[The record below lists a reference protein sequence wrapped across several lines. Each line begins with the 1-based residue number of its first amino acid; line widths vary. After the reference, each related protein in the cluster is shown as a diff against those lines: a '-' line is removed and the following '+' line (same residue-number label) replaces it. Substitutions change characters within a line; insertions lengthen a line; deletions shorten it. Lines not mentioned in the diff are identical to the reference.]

1 MSERLWE
8 IMASHLSG
16 ESLKRED
23 LEILNEWL
31 KASAENRRAY
41 NDLKIFYQGSRFE
54 NTLNIHK
61 AYQEVV
67 RKIKAEKNR
76 RNFNIGKWAS
86 VAAVFLFGIALMSV
100 VLRNNDEKEPIIAV
114 KQSVSIDKVVL
125 TLANGVGYYLGE
137 SSDEEL
143 LYKTSAI
150 YNRSGT
156 LYFSSNS
163 SDIGVDNSLNTITTP
178 VGKSHKIIFG
188 DGSEVWLSAGSSL
201 SFPDN
206 FSGIDRRVKL
216 KGEAYFKI
224 SKMSDRPFMVETEK
238 AYVKVLGTEFDVRA
252 YDKEEVFLTTLVK
265 GSVVVSPQGA
275 SSHAINLTPS
285 QQYSLD
291 HNTLFAEVYE
301 VDTRVFT
308 AWKDNMFL
316 FRNAPLKDVLREFE
330 IWYGTSFVF
339 EDPKAEE
346 VKISGYFKRPNSCNE
361 VVDMI
366 NKLEKV
372 VIVKQNDK
380 FLLTIKKY
388 EKGKN

>member
-125 TLANGVGYYLGE
+125 T
-137 SSDEEL
+137 
-143 LYKTSAI
+143 
-150 YNRSGT
+150 
-156 LYFSSNS
+156 
-163 SDIGVDNSLNTITTP
+163 
-178 VGKSHKIIFG
+178 
-188 DGSEVWLSAGSSL
+188 
-201 SFPDN
+201 
-206 FSGIDRRVKL
+206 
-216 KGEAYFKI
+216 
-224 SKMSDRPFMVETEK
+224 
-238 AYVKVLGTEFDVRA
+238 
-252 YDKEEVFLTTLVK
+252 
-265 GSVVVSPQGA
+265 
-275 SSHAINLTPS
+275 
-285 QQYSLD
+285 
-291 HNTLFAEVYE
+291 
-301 VDTRVFT
+301 
-308 AWKDNMFL
+308 
-316 FRNAPLKDVLREFE
+316 
-330 IWYGTSFVF
+330 
-339 EDPKAEE
+339 
-346 VKISGYFKRPNSCNE
+346 
-361 VVDMI
+361 
-366 NKLEKV
+366 
-372 VIVKQNDK
+372 
-380 FLLTIKKY
+380 
-388 EKGKN
+388 